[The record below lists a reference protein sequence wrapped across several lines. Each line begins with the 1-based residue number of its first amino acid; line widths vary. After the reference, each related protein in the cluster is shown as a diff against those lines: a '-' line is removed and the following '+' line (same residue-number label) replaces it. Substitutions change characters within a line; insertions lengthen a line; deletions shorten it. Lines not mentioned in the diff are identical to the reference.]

1 MQELLATNPNMI
13 PELTWTTA
21 QPNDEGAI
29 TSSTAFP
36 YPMTFAPVPYHSDTS
51 FPNLLSIIIPMARSP
66 RTISIIPR
74 RPFPPGVTEG
84 EMQVD
89 AHSPVGTGEGEVQ
102 RTEMQVQSEGLLLY
116 VSQATYEPG
125 TSPLSTW
132 VPIQFEGIAVLDLFE
147 KYVHGR
153 FPRPR
158 VCILTNLLLQAR
170 AEKVTDEN
178 FNRKR

>member
-1 MQELLATNPNMI
+1 
-13 PELTWTTA
+13 
-21 QPNDEGAI
+21 
-29 TSSTAFP
+29 
-36 YPMTFAPVPYHSDTS
+36 
-51 FPNLLSIIIPMARSP
+51 
-66 RTISIIPR
+66 
-74 RPFPPGVTEG
+74 
-84 EMQVD
+84 MQVD